1 MIAYI
6 LVYTFLA
13 FLLGAITYVVG
24 IPWTTPRSR
33 KDNQSSSQ
41 EDISKARR

>member
-13 FLLGAITYVVG
+13 SLLAAITYVIG
-24 IPWTTPRSR
+24 IPWSTSKSR
-33 KDNQSSSQ
+33 KDNQ
-41 EDISKARR
+41 EDPQDNIRKTHR

>member
-13 FLLGAITYVVG
+13 SLMGAIVYVIG
-24 IPWTTPRSR
+24 IPWSTPRSR
-33 KDNQSSSQ
+33 NDNQRSSQ
-41 EDISKARR
+41 KDISKAHS